1 MVTLARNYAQTDVML
16 VGLVVYALLGFGS
29 DALVRQLERRLLSWR
44 RTLGR

>member
-16 VGLVVYALLGFGS
+16 VGLVVYALLGFGTDS
-29 DALVRQLERRLLSWR
+29 AIRWSERRLLTWR